1 MIQTWLKGV
10 ALFVAVGVA
19 GCVGASPGESP
30 STGTGGSTVSTL
42 CADPGMTPGGRFEK
56 GPISTGTGGGFS
68 MQPTFGP
75 TMKAAVPP
83 PAISGGTL
91 RILPDGHTAVAAD
104 PDRDQVYVVDLTKR
118 AVTATFKLSPGDEPG
133 RVVIDGV
140 GRAHVALRRGG
151 ALVSFD
157 PRLSPSGQTLLRRLE
172 RVVSIPSQ
180 DRARGLSRG
189 DFPMVSLDPG

>member
-1 MIQTWLKGV
+1 
-10 ALFVAVGVA
+10 
-19 GCVGASPGESP
+19 
-30 STGTGGSTVSTL
+30 
-42 CADPGMTPGGRFEK
+42 
-56 GPISTGTGGGFS
+56 

-75 TMKAAVPP
+75 TIKATVPP

-118 AVTATFKLSPGDEPG
+118 VVTATFKLSPGDEPG

-157 PRLSPSGQTLLRRLE
+157 PRLAPSGQTLLRRE
-172 RVVSIPSQ
+172 VCAAP
-180 DRARGLSRG
+180 RGLAYDKGMDLVHVACSDG
-189 DFPMVSLDPG
+189 QLVSLPAAGGAAVRTSPWTAICAMWWSMVRVSKSAVSARRKS